1 MKKPL
6 ASLLAL
12 GLAGGGLWLARARQ
26 ANPTT
31 ASPLPLSNGKRITP
45 LGEQVNVGSFPTT
58 LLPSP
63 DGKYVVV
70 SSLGARSQLTVL
82 DAKTGKVVST
92 LTPEAIGKKKPGLYY
107 GLAFAGNT
115 LYAARGSDDVVSTY
129 TLSDDGQLS
138 KGALAFEAPNAA
150 GVAVS
155 TDHNQLYVTRSY
167 GDPKDKL
174 KGELLIFD
182 TKTGALKKK
191 VTLAGYPLDIA
202 VLREK
207 VYVTSEQ
214 AGGVDVLNAE
224 TGALLHRIETGAQTT
239 KLLRVGGNKP
249 YLLVANA
256 GSDTVSVIDI
266 INDTVTKTILLRP
279 AEARGIPGV
288 TPMGM
293 TVAPP
298 APTRGGASLL
308 YVACADLN
316 AVAVVDLT
324 SGNLRGYL
332 PAGWY
337 PTAVALT
344 EGGLLVANAKGVNAR
359 NPNGKPA
366 EIAKGVQPQYIQ
378 NIIEGTVSRIASP
391 MATKQTTGQVLTNN
405 ALSQA
410 RATLKNPGIEHVI
423 YIVKENRTYDQVLGD
438 LGKGNGDPSLT
449 LFGREVTPNLH
460 ALAERFVLLDNFYC
474 AAEVSGDGW
483 NYSVSGMASEYV
495 ARNVPYGYT
504 GKTRPYDYEGTNNGG
519 VPDRLGVRDVATAPG
534 GYLWDKAIE
543 KKVSLRNFG
552 MFTDSLTAPRTTA
565 EEGTTDERTV
575 PVKNALLGVTSDEFR
590 VYDTSY
596 ADSEAWV
603 KHGLAPAPK
612 QKPVY
617 GKKGDKSR
625 ISAWRREYSEL
636 LATNK
641 MPKLMLV
648 RLGRDHTAGTAAG
661 QSSPRAMVAD
671 NDYAVGQLVETVS
684 HSPLWKKTAIF
695 ILEDDAQNGYDH
707 VDAHR
712 SIGFVISPFVPK
724 ASHDS
729 RFFNTDSVL
738 RTMELL
744 LGLNP
749 MTLYDATAPALTVFG
764 ARPDNDAPYT
774 AILPRKEI
782 IGEVNGRTAYRAK
795 DSERLLNPLAEESE
809 ADEELNEIL
818 WRSIKG
824 VKSTPPARRYGPLAA
839 VHERD

>member
-1 MKKPL
+1 MKKL
-6 ASLLAL
+6 ANVLLSV
-12 GLAGGGLWLARARQ
+12 GVAGGGLWLARARQ
-26 ANPTT
+26 TSVSA
-31 ASPLPLSNGKRITP
+31 PLPVPLANGKRITP
-45 LGEQVNVGSFPTT
+45 LGEQVNVGSFPST

-63 DGKYVVV
+63 DGKYVIV

-92 LTPEAIGKKKPGLYY
+92 TVPEAIGSKKPGLYY
-107 GLAFAGNT
+107 GLTFAGNT

-129 TLSDDGQLS
+129 TLSADGVLT
-138 KGALAFEAPNAA
+138 KAEASLRVPKAA
-150 GVAVS
+150 GVAAGAG
-155 TDHNQLYVTRSY
+155 YVAAASSE
-167 GDPKDKL
+167 GDPKNGL
-174 KGELLIFD
+174 KGSMTLFSPQGTE
-182 TKTGALKKK
+182 KQVALP
-191 VTLAGYPLDIA
+191 GYPLGVA
-202 VLREK
+202 YASGK
-207 VYVTSEQ
+207 FYVASEQ
-214 AGGVDVLNAE
+214 AGGVDVVDPVTAKVLR
-224 TGALLHRIETGAQTT
+224 RIETGAQSTT
-239 KLLRVGGNKP
+239 LLVDGTR
-249 YLLVANA
+249 LFVANA
-256 GSDTVSVIDI
+256 GSDTVSVIDTAT
-266 INDTVTKTILLRP
+266 DKVTKTILLRP

-293 TVAPP
+293 AVK
-298 APTRGGASLL
+298 GNLL

-316 AVAVVDLT
+316 AVAVADLT
-324 SGNLRGYL
+324 MGSLRGYL

-337 PTAVALT
+337 PTAVAYT
-344 EGGLLVANAKGVNAR
+344 GGGLLVANAKGVNVR

-391 MATKQTTGQVLTNN
+391 MATKETTRQVLANN

-410 RATLKNPGIEHVI
+410 RQTLKNPGIEHVI

-449 LFGREVTPNLH
+449 LFGRDVTPNLH

-504 GKTRPYDYEGTNNGG
+504 GKSRPYDYEGTNNGA
-519 VPDRLGVRDVATAPG
+519 VPDRLGVKDVGTAPG

-552 MFTDSLTAPRTTA
+552 MFTDSLSAPRTTP
-565 EEGTTDERTV
+565 EEGTTDERTT
-575 PVKNALLGVTSDEFR
+575 PMKKALAGVTSEEFR

-596 ADSEAWV
+596 ADSEAWL

-612 QKPVY
+612 QKVVY

-625 ISAWRREYSEL
+625 ISAWRREYTEL
-636 LATNK
+636 VAANK

-671 NDYAVGQLVETVS
+671 NDYAVGQLVEAVS
-684 HSPLWKKTAIF
+684 HGPLWKKTAIF

-724 ASHDS
+724 ATHDS
-729 RFFNTDSVL
+729 RFFNTDSML
-738 RTMELL
+738 CTMELL

-764 ARPDNDAPYT
+764 AKPTNDAPYT
-774 AILPRKEI
+774 AILPSKQI

-824 VKSTPPARRYGPLAA
+824 VKSTPPPRRYGPLA
-839 VHERD
+839 R